1 MDRRIQ
7 TVLEG
12 AVRLLREELSAGL
25 TGIYAHGSLA
35 MGCFNSMLSDI
46 DLLVVVREPRAR
58 HTYRRIADKLIRLE
72 EEQPIGAGIELS
84 VVLETY
90 AKAFVHPTP
99 FEFHYSAHHR
109 CRYEEE
115 ADYVC
120 GGTEDPDLAAH
131 FAVTYGRG
139 FALWGQPIREVF
151 QPIDGRYFRESVL
164 SDVREATAGIARNPV
179 YYVLNLCRTLQY
191 VRESAI
197 SSKREGGEWA
207 AFRVPR
213 NYRDLIAGSLA
224 VYRGERRETA
234 IDEELLLSFAAYMLR
249 EIGRHTTMND
259 EELSE

>member
-99 FEFHYSAHHR
+99 FNSTTPRITGA
-109 CRYEEE
+109 
-115 ADYVC
+115 
-120 GGTEDPDLAAH
+120 GTRKRRITYAA
-131 FAVTYGRG
+131 
-139 FALWGQPIREVF
+139 
-151 QPIDGRYFRESVL
+151 
-164 SDVREATAGIARNPV
+164 
-179 YYVLNLCRTLQY
+179 
-191 VRESAI
+191 
-197 SSKREGGEWA
+197 
-207 AFRVPR
+207 
-213 NYRDLIAGSLA
+213 
-224 VYRGERRETA
+224 ERR
-234 IDEELLLSFAAYMLR
+234 IRIWPLISP
-249 EIGRHTTMND
+249 
-259 EELSE
+259 